1 MSGAY
6 NILQNTEKGG
16 ERKLRH
22 VLCSYPYRRDLGK
35 MSFLPPLG
43 LEFIAAAVEPYAQDL
58 DIVDMRQEAG
68 RTKDFLR
75 PDTDM
80 ICFSV
85 NWKNDA
91 EFLREEIRSVGSEIP
106 VILGGR
112 HVTEDPEWWLSE
124 FPNVAMVVRGDGEE
138 AMEEICRGL
147 PLEDITG
154 LSFRNN
160 GSIIHNANR
169 TPGSVRDNLYP
180 NRQRRRYKYDVNF
193 DDVSTGVKIDMMSSS
208 RGCPYNCTFCSFS
221 RNPWGEKRRWSARSP
236 ESVVEELAQIEAP
249 IVGFTDD
256 LFTLKMDRVERI
268 CDLIIERNIRK
279 KFLIN
284 ARLEIARHPKIMRKM
299 EQAGFVLLMLGIES
313 TCDRTLRSMGKG
325 FDTQQ
330 IREYFKV
337 LRKSSMLLHGYF
349 ILGNI
354 GESIEEMLQISSF
367 AHELGLDT
375 IAIST
380 LRVSPHSG
388 LEELVAS
395 NPGYKISHSGKIYS
409 EQCSCKELRQ
419 LRRRIQ
425 KEFYSVRQIL
435 RLGRKVIA
443 NGAFVLIPGA
453 ILWLPKFAGSLI
465 RRRGKHSNY
474 RSKRVKSS

>member
-1 MSGAY
+1 M
-6 NILQNTEKGG
+6 
-16 ERKLRH
+16 
-22 VLCSYPYRRDLGK
+22 
-35 MSFLPPLG
+35 
-43 LEFIAAAVEPYAQDL
+43 
-58 DIVDMRQEAG
+58 
-68 RTKDFLR
+68 
-75 PDTDM
+75 
-80 ICFSV
+80 
-85 NWKNDA
+85 
-91 EFLREEIRSVGSEIP
+91 
-106 VILGGR
+106 
-112 HVTEDPEWWLSE
+112 ED
-124 FPNVAMVVRGDGEE
+124 
-138 AMEEICRGL
+138 ICRGL
-147 PLEDITG
+147 PLEAITG

-160 GSIIHNANR
+160 GRIVHNANR
-169 TPGSVRDNLYP
+169 TSGSIRDNLYP
-180 NRQRRRYKYDVNF
+180 NRNRRRYSYEINF
-193 DDVSTGVKIDMMSSS
+193 DGVATGMKIDMLSSS

-221 RNPWGEKRRWSARSP
+221 RNPWGEKRPWSARSP

-268 CDLIIERNIRK
+268 CDLIIARKIRK

-284 ARLEIARHPKIMRKM
+284 ARLEIAKHPEVLPKM

-325 FDTQQ
+325 FGTQQ
-330 IREYFKV
+330 IREYCKV
-337 LRKSSMLLHGYF
+337 LRNSSMILHGYF

-395 NPGYKISHSGKIYS
+395 NPDYKIAHSGKVYS
-409 EQCSCKELRQ
+409 DKCSCKELRQ
-419 LRRRIQ
+419 LRRRIN

-443 NGAFVLIPGA
+443 NGAIVLLPGMF
-453 ILWLPKFAGSLI
+453 LRLPKIIKTLV
-465 RRRGKHSNY
+465 RRRGKNS
-474 RSKRVKSS
+474 R

>member
-1 MSGAY
+1 
-6 NILQNTEKGG
+6 
-16 ERKLRH
+16 
-22 VLCSYPYRRDLGK
+22 
-35 MSFLPPLG
+35 
-43 LEFIAAAVEPYAQDL
+43 
-58 DIVDMRQEAG
+58 
-68 RTKDFLR
+68 
-75 PDTDM
+75 
-80 ICFSV
+80 
-85 NWKNDA
+85 
-91 EFLREEIRSVGSEIP
+91 
-106 VILGGR
+106 
-112 HVTEDPEWWLSE
+112 
-124 FPNVAMVVRGDGEE
+124 
-138 AMEEICRGL
+138 
-147 PLEDITG
+147 
-154 LSFRNN
+154 
-160 GSIIHNANR
+160 
-169 TPGSVRDNLYP
+169 
-180 NRQRRRYKYDVNF
+180 
-193 DDVSTGVKIDMMSSS
+193 VKIDMLSSS

-268 CDLIIERNIRK
+268 CDLIMERKIHK

-284 ARLEIARHPKIMRKM
+284 ARLEIARHPRIMRKM

-313 TCDRTLRSMGKG
+313 TCDKTLRSMGKG

-330 IREYFKV
+330 IREYFKI
-337 LRKSSMLLHGYF
+337 LRKSSMILHGYF

-354 GESIEEMLQISSF
+354 GESVEEMLQISSF

-409 EQCSCKELRQ
+409 DECSCRELRQ

-435 RLGRKVIA
+435 RIGRKVIA
-443 NGAFVLIPGA
+443 NGAFVLLPGA
-453 ILWLPKFAGSLI
+453 ILWLPKFAGSLV
-465 RRRGKHSNY
+465 RRRGKHSNN